1 MKLKSLLAQIALGED
16 SSRQFKTEMKN
27 ADSLASEMS
36 AFADTGGMV
45 ISGHFDPINDLIS
58 MGPAA

>member
-1 MKLKSLLAQIALGED
+1 MKLKLLLAQIALGED

-27 ADSLASEMS
+27 AESLTSEMS

-45 ISGHFDPINDLIS
+45 ISGRYDPISDLIS